1 MFGVVQEKEFR
12 QEMTSDLWLKK
23 NHFNRVV
30 GRLEWKKLD
39 NFPVI

>member
-1 MFGVVQEKEFR
+1 MFGVELEKEFR
-12 QEMTSDLWLKK
+12 QEMTSDLWFKK

-39 NFPVI
+39 DCPVI